1 MRKYLLITLFLLSAS
16 ADFAYSQVSIGVGVG
31 PRMGYG
37 GYGPAYQRPY
47 QRRRLQKSQ
56 NQPKFEPI
64 IRFSL
69 GYGYPNL
76 DKSQMASF
84 YGYSL
89 SNIKQTGPITGSL
102 DFQYS
107 HYSSFGVMVTH
118 GQVSG
123 SYFAYSNPTGP
134 AAMSGS
140 LDNWSVMVNMMNYM
154 PGSEKV
160 APYLRTAVG
169 INIWTL
175 NYADTIRNKMNGI
188 SDPNQ
193 LAYQVSL
200 GANIHLSK
208 NTGLFMEA
216 GYGKYIV
223 QGGLSFRL

>member
-1 MRKYLLITLFLLSAS
+1 MRKYLLITFFLLSVS

-37 GYGPAYQRPY
+37 GYGQVYGRPY

-56 NQPKFEPI
+56 NLPKFNPI
-64 IRFSL
+64 VRFSL

-89 SNIKQTGPITGSL
+89 SNVKQTGPITGSL
-102 DFQYS
+102 DYQYS
-107 HYSSFGVMVTH
+107 QNSSIGLMVTH

-123 SYFAYSNPTGP
+123 SYYDYNNPTGP
-134 AAMSGS
+134 AVMSGS

-160 APYLRTAVG
+160 VPYFRTAVG
-169 INIWTL
+169 INIWTPK
-175 NYADTIRNKMNGI
+175 YTDAIGNKMNGL

-223 QGGLSFRL
+223 QGGLTFRL

>member
-1 MRKYLLITLFLLSAS
+1 MRKYLLITLFLSSAL
-16 ADFAYSQVSIGVGVG
+16 ADQAFSQVSIGVGVG

-37 GYGPAYQRPY
+37 GYSPMYGRPY
-47 QRRRLQKSQ
+47 PRRRQQKDP
-56 NQPKFEPI
+56 NAPKFTPI
-64 IRFSL
+64 VRFSL

-84 YGYSL
+84 YNYSL
-89 SNIKQTGPITGSL
+89 SNIKQTGPITGAL
-102 DFQYS
+102 DYQYS
-107 HYSSFGVMVTH
+107 QSSSIGLMVSH

-123 SYFAYSNPTGP
+123 SYYDYNNPTGP
-134 AAMSGS
+134 PVMNGS

-154 PGSEKV
+154 PGGEKV
-160 APYLRTAVG
+160 TPYFRTAVG
-169 INIWTL
+169 INIWTP
-175 NYADTIRNKMNGI
+175 NYSDAVGNKVNGL

-193 LAYQVSL
+193 LAYQISL

-223 QGGLSFRL
+223 QGGLSFKL

>member
-1 MRKYLLITLFLLSAS
+1 MRKYLLITLFLFSVS

-37 GYGPAYQRPY
+37 GYGPVYQRPY
-47 QRRRLQKSQ
+47 QPRRLPKSQ
-56 NQPKFEPI
+56 NQPKFDPI

-89 SNIKQTGPITGSL
+89 GNIKQTGPITGSL
-102 DFQYS
+102 DYQYS
-107 HYSSFGVMVTH
+107 QNSSIGLMVTH
-118 GQVSG
+118 GQISG
-123 SYFAYSNPTGP
+123 SYYDYNNPTGP
-134 AAMSGS
+134 PVMSGS

-160 APYLRTAVG
+160 APYFRTAVG
-169 INIWTL
+169 INIWTP
-175 NYADTIRNKMNGI
+175 NYTDAIGNKMNGL